1 MQELIVVRFTN
12 VRDHGAIG
20 DGATDDTA
28 AVQHAIDAAARPRPR
43 RVDVLT
49 PILLFTFALLLALVV
64 NLAGCGA
71 VLSNPNAQ
79 KFSRCEL
86 GVVEQRVA
94 DGTALSIVAEALATG
109 EYAAAIDKLI
119 EKLGVDTVRCTV
131 QTIADVAGLPQ
142 LAPAPTSTPTTFSG
156 RPSPA
161 LIAARASEI
170 ARAKGWR

>member
-1 MQELIVVRFTN
+1 MKLHS

-28 AVQHAIDAAARPRPR
+28 AVQHAINAAARPR

-49 PILLFTFALLLALVV
+49 PILLFAFALLLALVV
-64 NLAGCGA
+64 NLAGCGGIFGPSSSGP
-71 VLSNPNAQ
+71 LSDPNAQ
-79 KFSRCEL
+79 KFARCEL

-142 LAPAPTSTPTTFSG
+142 LATTPTPTPTTSAIAK
-156 RPSPA
+156 RID
-161 LIAARASEI
+161 IAARASEI